1 MTVSNDGA
9 AVSAD
14 SDDFVEAVHAPGL
27 AKSSD
32 GFGTGERKKKFFA
45 WHHPVKQIVRQ
56 KQWSDLTYELIEK
69 DRTIDQ
75 RSTLRYFT
83 LPGSDLLD
91 VRVLAESL
99 TVFNT
104 KIEYFGFN
112 AGNDTGAALVS
123 GASVTAESALRQAGL
138 ISDGSIVLRDRLEDI
153 ALAGSQAQSQLSQQA
168 PFDVINIDGCD
179 HLGFKPKKRDRSTFD
194 ALEQLLGHQLAHRK
208 PWLLFITT
216 RADPGILGPHFTKMQ
231 SAINENLA
239 HHEAEF
245 GPALATSL
253 GVGLVDIVPEINKA
267 WAGWSENFLKI
278 YSVGLG
284 KYLLHYFHAQRP
296 VAADV
301 ELKSV
306 YAYRVKDSRPDML
319 SFAFRVVPKAI
330 QPQKASI
337 GGAQVQDLTE
347 AKSGVRIANRA
358 SKLWL
363 LDDALA
369 GQEVLREGAVK
380 ASARLL
386 AAANYDLDSW
396 MTWLRDHEVRPMTIT
411 SDQLL

>member
-1 MTVSNDGA
+1 MTVSDNGTSG
-9 AVSAD
+9 SAD
-14 SDDFVEAVHAPGL
+14 GDDFVEAVHAPGP
-27 AKSSD
+27 APSHEHFSS
-32 GFGTGERKKKFFA
+32 GERKKHFFA
-45 WHHPVKQIVRQ
+45 WHHPIKQIVRQ
-56 KQWSDLTYELIEK
+56 RQWSDLTYELIDK
-69 DRTIDQ
+69 DRTADQ

-99 TVFNT
+99 TAFDT

-112 AGNDTGAALVS
+112 AGNGTGETATP
-123 GASVTAESALRQAGL
+123 GASFTAESALRQAGL
-138 ISDGSIVLRDRLEDI
+138 ISDGSLVLRDRLEDI
-153 ALAGSQAQSQLSQQA
+153 ALPGSQAQSQLSQQA
-168 PFDVINIDGCD
+168 PFDVINIDACD
-179 HLGFKPKKRDRSTFD
+179 HLGFKPKRRDRSTFD

-216 RADPGILGPHFTKMQ
+216 RADPSILGPHFTKMQ
-231 SAINENLA
+231 SSINENLA

-253 GVGLVDIVPEINKA
+253 GVDLVNIVPEINKA

-306 YAYRVKDSRPDML
+306 YAYRVKNSRPDML

-337 GGAQVQDLTE
+337 GGAQVHDLME

-363 LDDALA
+363 LDDAIA
-369 GQEVLREGAVK
+369 AQESLRDGAVK
-380 ASARLL
+380 ASAKLL

-396 MTWLRDHEVRPMTIT
+396 TIWLRDHDIRPMVVT
-411 SDQLL
+411 SDQFI

>member
-1 MTVSNDGA
+1 MIVSNDLA
-9 AVSAD
+9 AASAD
-14 SDDFVEAVHAPGL
+14 SDDFVEAVHAPGP
-27 AKSSD
+27 APAREQFAS
-32 GFGTGERKKKFFA
+32 GEKKTQFFA
-45 WHHPVKQIVRQ
+45 WHHPIKQIVRQ
-56 KQWSDLTYELIEK
+56 RQWSDLTYELLDK
-69 DRTIDQ
+69 DRTADQ

-83 LPGSDLLD
+83 LPGTDLLD
-91 VRVLAESL
+91 VRVLSECL
-99 TVFNT
+99 TSFNT

-112 AGNDTGAALVS
+112 AGNDGGTAPAA

-138 ISDGSIVLRDRLEDI
+138 ISAGSLVLRDRLEDI

-179 HLGFKPKKRDRSTFD
+179 HLGFKPKRRNRSTFD

-216 RADPGILGPHFTKMQ
+216 RADPSILGPHFTKMQ
-231 SAINENLA
+231 SAITENLT

-253 GVGLVDIVPEINKA
+253 GVDLVNIVPEINKA

-284 KYLLHYFHAQRP
+284 KYLLQYFHAQRP

-306 YAYRVKDSRPDML
+306 YAYRIKDDRPDML

-337 GGAQVQDLTE
+337 GGAQVHELME
-347 AKSGVRIANRA
+347 ATSGVRIANRA

-363 LDDALA
+363 LDDALG
-369 GQEVLREGAVK
+369 GQDALREGAVK
-380 ASARLL
+380 DSAKLL
-386 AAANYDLDSW
+386 AAANYDLVSW
-396 MTWLRDHEVRPMTIT
+396 MTWLRDHDVRPMTVT
-411 SDQLL
+411 SEQLL